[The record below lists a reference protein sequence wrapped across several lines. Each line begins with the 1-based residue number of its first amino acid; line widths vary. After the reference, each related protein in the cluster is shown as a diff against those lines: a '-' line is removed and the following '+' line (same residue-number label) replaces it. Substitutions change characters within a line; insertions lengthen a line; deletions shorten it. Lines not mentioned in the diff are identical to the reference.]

1 MKMMHLTL
9 TAGTFLAPLT
19 PCFADPV
26 PFIHY
31 LEERNSDV
39 AVIDRAGHEIDMAAY
54 ELRDWTIIQALIR
67 AADRGVKAHIYRDG
81 VLADSKPLEAYLAK
95 RPGVE
100 IQAKP
105 SAAACPAAASPH
117 TIRYM
122 HLRPRAR
129 QLTQYVK
136 RSSARVALVPSC
148 GVEAALE
155 SLIESGL
162 GRTVRGMAQ
171 APASGLRGRLKSIM
185 KSLRS
190 MRRIEAKHKNASALT
205 FKSAT
210 PIEPSNRSFDDL
222 TLC

>member
-31 LEERNSDV
+31 LAGEKLSDV

-100 IQAKP
+100 IRAKP

-148 GVEAALE
+148 GVETALE
-155 SLIESGL
+155 PLIESGL
-162 GRTVRGMAQ
+162 GPAVRGMAQ
-171 APASGLRGRLKSIM
+171 APASGLRGRL
-185 KSLRS
+185 R
-190 MRRIEAKHKNASALT
+190 AS
-205 FKSAT
+205 
-210 PIEPSNRSFDDL
+210 
-222 TLC
+222 